1 MKKKLF
7 GQNEE
12 HCSIRIF
19 NLKSFSMNEH
29 SNVKPTAAIL
39 LMLFVLA
46 IGGFIGCIAFGLE
59 RRNYFVTGVSLNRSY
74 EVVADTG
81 LNGGALGCG
90 IFGAAALFAFVKVYL
105 AKTN

>member
-1 MKKKLF
+1 
-7 GQNEE
+7 
-12 HCSIRIF
+12 
-19 NLKSFSMNEH
+19 MNEKP
-29 SNVKPTAAIL
+29 NTKPTAAIL
-39 LMLFVLA
+39 MMLFVLA
-46 IGGFIGCIAFGLE
+46 LGGFIGCIAFGLE
-59 RRNYFVTGVSLNRSY
+59 RRSYFVTGVSTTSSY

>member
-1 MKKKLF
+1 
-7 GQNEE
+7 
-12 HCSIRIF
+12 
-19 NLKSFSMNEH
+19 MNEK
-29 SNVKPTAAIL
+29 SNAKPTAAIL
-39 LMLFVLA
+39 MMLFVLA
-46 IGGFIGCIAFGLE
+46 LGGFIGCIAFGLE
-59 RRNYFVTGVSLNRSY
+59 RRNYFVTGVSPTSSY